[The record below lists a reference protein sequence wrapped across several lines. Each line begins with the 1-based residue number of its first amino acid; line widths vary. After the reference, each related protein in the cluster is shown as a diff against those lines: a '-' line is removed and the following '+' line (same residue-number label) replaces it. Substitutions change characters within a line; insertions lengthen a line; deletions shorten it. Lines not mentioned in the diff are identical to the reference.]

1 MFNKVI
7 FVLLMLVL
15 TASYTKAQTSKAF
28 FESIIKNEDVEQKTP
43 VILPHVEPAD
53 VLWAKTVWREVLLKE
68 KMNLPLYY
76 PTTPMDGRMSLIDLL
91 LQGIEKSFKTAYDD
105 DELSAPI
112 TLEEIKERFDARTD
126 TMSRRNSETGEME
139 TKIVSGE
146 IHTDEVKRLRVK
158 EVWFFNKRSSKMEVR
173 IIALAPIREY
183 VKEDSYDGVLKK
195 VLFWV
200 DYGEFRDLFAKQ
212 KVFNFQNDAVRL
224 SMDDIFLKRFFNS
237 RIYKE
242 ANVYNNRE
250 INSYSNGMDV
260 VLESDKIKKEIF
272 DKEQDYWQY

>member
-28 FESIIKNEDVEQKTP
+28 FESIIKNEDIQQKAP
-43 VILPHVEPAD
+43 VCLPHVEPAD
-53 VLWAKTVWREVLLKE
+53 ILWAKTVWREVVLKE

-76 PTTPMDGRMSLIDLL
+76 PTTPMDGRMSLIDML
-91 LQGIEKSFKTAYDD
+91 LQGVEKSFKTAYDD
-105 DELSAPI
+105 DELSVPI

-146 IHTDEVKRLRVK
+146 IHTDEVKRLRIK

-183 VKEDSYDGVLKK
+183 TKEDSYDGVLKK

-200 DYGEFRDLFAKQ
+200 DYGEFRDLLTKQ
-212 KVFNFQNDAVRL
+212 KVFNFQNDAIRL